1 MNAQS
6 ACGNSPLMYA
16 CSAGHDDIVREL
28 KDGARVEDNNK
39 NGHTPLMEDAS
50 CGHVN
55 VARVSDIIDGLES
68 FRAY

>member
-1 MNAQS
+1 M
-6 ACGNSPLMYA
+6 CA

-28 KDGARVEDNNK
+28 KDGARVEDNNE
-39 NGHTPLMEDAS
+39 NGHISLMEAAS
-50 CGHVN
+50 SGDVN